1 MTRAR
6 ANGECV
12 TVSARSSVVRY
23 CDFWE
28 FKNEEDNFA
37 QHVDV
42 SMIQVIAEVEKIIT
56 GLVS

>member
-1 MTRAR
+1 MTRCN
-6 ANGECV
+6 ANGNCV
-12 TVSARSSVVRY
+12 TLRRSSVVRY

-42 SMIQVIAEVEKIIT
+42 SMIQVMAEVVMIIT
-56 GLVS
+56 MLVS

>member
-1 MTRAR
+1 MTRANSDGNLLR
-6 ANGECV
+6 C
-12 TVSARSSVVRY
+12 ARSSVVRY

-42 SMIQVIAEVEKIIT
+42 SMIQVMAEVVIVIT
-56 GLVS
+56 MLLS

>member
-1 MTRAR
+1 M
-6 ANGECV
+6 
-12 TVSARSSVVRY
+12 RY

-42 SMIQVIAEVEKIIT
+42 SMIQVMAEVVIVIT
-56 GLVS
+56 MLLS